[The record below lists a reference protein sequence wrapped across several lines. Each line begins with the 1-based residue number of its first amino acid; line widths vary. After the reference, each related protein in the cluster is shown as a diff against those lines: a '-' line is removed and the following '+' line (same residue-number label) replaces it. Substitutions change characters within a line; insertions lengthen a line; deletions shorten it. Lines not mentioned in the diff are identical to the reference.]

1 VEPLVTRLIAAVILL
16 ASIGL
21 ACWHLRVRRGH
32 RRGELSPAEYDFYR
46 RQFRRRI
53 QVSTMLGVLGVLL
66 AIGSFVELP
75 MVGVLLYVGMLVL
88 VLWILLLALA
98 DAVASRAHFSRL
110 RSDYM
115 IERAKLEVEARRLRS
130 AGGNGRSRGEPIGRE
145 NKDS

>member
-1 VEPLVTRLIAAVILL
+1 
-16 ASIGL
+16 
-21 ACWHLRVRRGH
+21 
-32 RRGELSPAEYDFYR
+32 
-46 RQFRRRI
+46 
-53 QVSTMLGVLGVLL
+53 MLGVLGVLL